1 MKNMPKKSWMQT
13 EAAGILFFIIAL
25 LLLTL
30 LLTYSSEDPTA
41 FYVTSQTTTNNL
53 VGQAGAW
60 LAGYLY
66 YWFGLAAYLLVLFA
80 ALMGY
85 RFFYHIAPNPS
96 LYVRII
102 KRLAYL
108 LFILSSTALLSLHM
122 SEATASL
129 PSSAGGIIGFIIAQ
143 KTAILF
149 GFFGSNLILLTL
161 CLVSFSLITG
171 LSWLQFIETIGGLV
185 LFLAAKLHLGSLGN
199 IPLIPKQLAIN
210 MLSSVNQ
217 SIRTK
222 QTKNTQTT
230 IPSSKKRVEPHFAFM
245 PGRGTEAKLK
255 ENKDPQIIIEDKTDQ
270 IGTQRDTK
278 DTKDKMN
285 TVSSIASPINR
296 NIENDIPLPN
306 LPNRML
312 KNIESK
318 AAQPVPRQTANK
330 QFLPSVDYLNSPEPV
345 HHLTAEEYQILG
357 QQLVANLS
365 DFGVTVELKGYQ
377 PGPIITLF
385 ELEPAAGVKAARIS
399 ALAQDLAR
407 SMAVENIR
415 VIEFI
420 SGKSVVGIEIP
431 NQKRKTVRMKELL
444 SSAEYKTSSQILPLA
459 LGQNIEGKPVIASL
473 ADMPHLLVA
482 GTTGSGKSIG
492 INVMIVSLL
501 YKYGPK
507 ELKLMLVDPKM
518 LELSVYNN
526 IPHLLVPVITD
537 MSKAAQGLGW
547 CIQEM
552 DNRYTLMAKL
562 GVRNIE
568 SYNNALANKPMDQA
582 DGHSHLPY
590 LVIVIDEFADLI
602 MTDKKVEDII
612 VRLAQKARAAGIHLI
627 LATQRPSV
635 NVVTGLIKANIPAR
649 ISFKVSAKV
658 DSRTVLDQS
667 GAEQLLGK
675 GDMLYSATGG
685 SQIRRIHGAFIEDG
699 EIRQVTAHWKEQE
712 EPDYQEDIF
721 KAKSLNNTTTQE
733 EADDLYND
741 AINFI
746 TESNRV
752 SISSVQ
758 RKFKIGYNR
767 AARIIELMEKDG
779 LVSPMDQ
786 SGKRTVVK

>member
-1 MKNMPKKSWMQT
+1 MQT
-13 EAAGILFFIIAL
+13 EGAGIIFFVIAL

-30 LLTYSSEDPTA
+30 LLTYSSEDPTP
-41 FYVTSQTTTNNL
+41 FYVTGQTTTNNL

-66 YWFGLAAYLLVLFA
+66 YGFGLAAYLFVLFA

-85 RFFYHIAPNPS
+85 GFFYHINSHPS
-96 LYVRII
+96 LHLRII

-108 LFILSSTALLSLHM
+108 MFLLTSASLLSLHM
-122 SEATASL
+122 SEASL
-129 PSSAGGIIGFIIAQ
+129 PASAGGIIGLIIAQ
-143 KTAILF
+143 KTTALF
-149 GFFGSNLILLTL
+149 GFFGSNIILITL
-161 CLVSFSLITG
+161 CLISFSLITG
-171 LSWLQFIETIGGLV
+171 LSWLQFIETIGGFV
-185 LFLAAKLHLGSLGN
+185 LFLAAKLHLGSLSN
-199 IPLIPKQLAIN
+199 VPLLPKQLAIN
-210 MLSSVNQ
+210 RLFAINQ
-217 SIRTK
+217 GIRTK
-222 QTKNTQTT
+222 RNKSSQP
-230 IPSSKKRVEPHFAFM
+230 PSGRVEPHLAFM
-245 PGRGTEAKLK
+245 PGKGTDAKLK
-255 ENKDPQIIIEDKTDQ
+255 EGKDPQIIIEDETAKID
-270 IGTQRDTK
+270 DN
-278 DTKDKMN
+278 KDKMDA
-285 TVSSIASPINR
+285 SSPISSPASSPTSPPTSSPVSPSPPIYKP
-296 NIENDIPLPN
+296 IENETLAG
-306 LPNRML
+306 
-312 KNIESK
+312 K
-318 AAQPVPRQTANK
+318 ASQPISSQSADK
-330 QFLPSVDYLNSPEPV
+330 QLLPSVDYLNPPEPV
-345 HHLTAEEYQILG
+345 HHLTAEEYQTLG
-357 QQLVANLS
+357 EQLVANLS

-377 PGPIITLF
+377 PGPIVTLF

-399 ALAQDLAR
+399 ALAKDLAR

-431 NQKRKTVRMKELL
+431 NQHRKTVRMKELL
-444 SSAEYKTSSQILPLA
+444 TSAEYETSSQLLPLA
-459 LGQNIEGKPVIASL
+459 LGQDIEGTPVVVSL
-473 ADMPHLLVA
+473 AEMPHLLVA

-492 INVMIVSLL
+492 INVMIISLL

-507 ELKLMLVDPKM
+507 ELRLMLVDPKM

-552 DNRYTLMAKL
+552 DNRYALMAKL

-568 SYNNALANKPMDQA
+568 SYNNAVAMANQA
-582 DGHSHLPY
+582 GGHSRLPY

-675 GDMLYSATGG
+675 GDMLYSETGG
-685 SQIRRIHGAFIEDG
+685 GQIRRIHGALIEDG
-699 EIRQVTAHWKEQE
+699 EIRKVTAHWREQE
-712 EPDYQEDIF
+712 ETDYQEDIF
-721 KAKSLNNTTTQE
+721 KARSLNNTTAEE

-741 AINFI
+741 AVSFI
-746 TESNRV
+746 IENNRV

-786 SGKRTVVK
+786 AGKRVVIK

>member
-1 MKNMPKKSWMQT
+1 MKNMPKKSWIQT
-13 EAAGILFFIIAL
+13 EVAGILFFVIAL
-25 LLLTL
+25 LLFAL
-30 LLTYSSEDPTA
+30 LVTYSSDDPTA
-41 FYVTSQTTTNNL
+41 FHVTGQTTTSNL

-66 YWFGLAAYLLVLFA
+66 YWLGLAAYLLVLFA
-80 ALMGY
+80 ALIGY
-85 RFFYHIAPNPS
+85 SFFYHIAPHPS

-108 LFILSSTALLSLHM
+108 LFILSSAALLSIHM
-122 SEATASL
+122 NEAVPSL
-129 PSSAGGIIGFIIAQ
+129 PSSAGGIIGLILAQ
-143 KTAILF
+143 KMIALF
-149 GFFGSNLILLTL
+149 GFFGSNLILFAL

-171 LSWLQFIETIGGLV
+171 LSWLQFIETLGGLI
-185 LFLAAKLHLGSLGN
+185 LFLAAKLRLGSLGN

-217 SIRTK
+217 TIRTSRRK
-222 QTKNTQTT
+222 PTQIT
-230 IPSSKKRVEPHFAFM
+230 SAKGRVEPHFSFM
-245 PGRGTEAKLK
+245 PGRGTAAKLK
-255 ENKDPQIIIEDKTDQ
+255 ENRDPQINIEGKVDQ
-270 IGTQRDTK
+270 MATRA
-278 DTKDKMN
+278 KMKP
-285 TVSSIASPINR
+285 SSSTASSNASPIASPMNKHSQDSQER
-296 NIENDIPLPN
+296 TS
-306 LPNRML
+306 
-312 KNIESK
+312 KNIEGK
-318 AAQPVPRQTANK
+318 AAQPVSSPPPDK
-330 QFLPSVDYLNSPEPV
+330 QPLPSIDYLNPPEAV
-345 HHLTAEEYQILG
+345 HHLTAEEYQLLG

-365 DFGVTVELKGYQ
+365 DFGVVVELKGYQ
-377 PGPIITLF
+377 PGPIVTLF

-431 NQKRKTVRMKELL
+431 NQQRKTVRMKELL
-444 SSAEYKTSSQILPLA
+444 SSAEYRGSSQILPLA
-459 LGQNIEGKPVIASL
+459 LGQDIEGKPVVVSL

-492 INVMIVSLL
+492 INVMIISLL

-507 ELKLMLVDPKM
+507 KLRLILVDPKM
-518 LELSVYNN
+518 LELSVYNK

-547 CIQEM
+547 CVQEM
-552 DNRYTLMAKL
+552 DNRYSLMAKL

-568 SYNNALANKPMDQA
+568 SYNRALANRGDYQA
-582 DGHSHLPY
+582 DEHSHLPY

-675 GDMLYSATGG
+675 GDMLYSATGA
-685 SQIRRIHGAFIEDG
+685 SQIRRIHGAFVEDG
-699 EIRQVTAHWKEQE
+699 EIRKVAAHWKEQE

-721 KAKSLNNTTTQE
+721 RARSLNSIANIAARE
-733 EADDLYND
+733 ERDDLYND

-746 TESNRV
+746 TKNNRV

-758 RKFKIGYNR
+758 REFKIGYNR

-779 LVSPMDQ
+779 LVSPMDH
-786 SGKRTVVK
+786 SGKRTVIQ